1 MSEEL
6 VDIKLIKELYER
18 GRKME
23 DMGKIKM
30 IGKREILERKS
41 HGKEKIFKKK
51 NIKDIRKKNQD
62 RYIHG
67 KGNLWEKVLR
77 RCLKNERKI

>member
-6 VDIKLIKELYER
+6 FDIKLIKELYER

-30 IGKREILERKS
+30 IGKREIL
-41 HGKEKIFKKK
+41 
-51 NIKDIRKKNQD
+51 
-62 RYIHG
+62 
-67 KGNLWEKVLR
+67 
-77 RCLKNERKI
+77 

>member
-6 VDIKLIKELYER
+6 FDIKLIKELYER

-23 DMGKIKM
+23 DMGKIKKEKSQ
-30 IGKREILERKS
+30 GK
-41 HGKEKIFKKK
+41 GKIFKKK

-67 KGNLWEKVLR
+67 KGNLWER
-77 RCLKNERKI
+77 Y